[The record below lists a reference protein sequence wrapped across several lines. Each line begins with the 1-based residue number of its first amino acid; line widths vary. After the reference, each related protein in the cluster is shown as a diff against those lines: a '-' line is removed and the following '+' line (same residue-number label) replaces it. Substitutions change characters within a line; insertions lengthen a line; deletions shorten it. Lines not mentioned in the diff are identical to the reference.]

1 MMWNGLIPRVIA
13 ANGMKIMM
21 NQIVPFM
28 VVIMPIVKQTLLP
41 MTHGKCLTLC
51 V

>member
-1 MMWNGLIPRVIA
+1 MWNGLIPRVIA

-21 NQIVPFM
+21 HAVVPIM
-28 VVIMPIVKQTLLP
+28 VLIGPIMKQTLLP